1 MAWTARLRGK
11 VEILAERQ
19 CAEPVHLQ
27 DQHWAMTSAA
37 TVRAGL
43 AGDEPGV
50 ESLAEEP
57 IVSPVVEAA
66 RREVLEVVGP
76 DAVRVVGRGVCPE
89 AGEQRADLA
98 EVDRCAFPGD
108 RRAFPAVDQ
117 SEWLEVAAPCSV
129 VDPREC
135 SVVTALNAEGAH

>member
-89 AGEQRADLA
+89 AGSSVQTL
-98 EVDRCAFPGD
+98 
-108 RRAFPAVDQ
+108 RRWTGVH
-117 SEWLEVAAPCSV
+117 SRGTGVHSLRWTRVNGLRWRRHVLWWT
-129 VDPREC
+129 RGN
-135 SVVTALNAEGAH
+135 ALW